1 MSRLRYLYLDYSIK
15 RKVIL
20 MGENKGFTLAE
31 VLITLGIIGVVA
43 AITLPTLITNYK
55 AIVLKNQ
62 FKEQYS
68 RLAQALRRM
77 ADEEEIVISPA
88 ELGGGLSKYV
98 AKYYNISQDCG
109 RINVGT
115 TGCIRLNKEG
125 SIDEY
130 KSYSG
135 GKINFGY
142 LDDGTLVLNDGTTL
156 FFEQGSQATTLGYY
170 LIGIDIN
177 GYKNKPNRL
186 GHDLF
191 VFKIEDNGELKP
203 NNGECSKTSISTM
216 NGYGCAKEAINN
228 PDYFKNLP
236 K

>member
-1 MSRLRYLYLDYSIK
+1 M
-15 RKVIL
+15 
-20 MGENKGFTLAE
+20 NKKWGFTLAE
-31 VLITLGIIGVVA
+31 VLITLGVIAVVA
-43 AITLPTLITNYK
+43 ALTLPTLIKNYK

-62 FKEQYS
+62 FKEQHS

-77 ADEEEIVISPA
+77 ADEEEIVISPS
-88 ELGGGLSKYV
+88 ELGGNFSKYV
-98 AKYYNISQDCG
+98 AKYFNVSLDCG
-109 RINVGT
+109 NINIGT
-115 TGCIRLNKEG
+115 TGCIRLNEEG
-125 SIDEY
+125 GIDEY
-130 KSYSG
+130 KTYTG
-135 GKINFGY
+135 GTISFAY

-156 FFEQGSQATTLGYY
+156 FFEQGAQSRGMGYY

-191 VFKIEDNGELKP
+191 VFKVEDNGELKAYS
-203 NNGECSKTSISTM
+203 GECSKTSSSSL
-216 NGYGCAKEAINN
+216 NGYGCAQEAINN

>member
-1 MSRLRYLYLDYSIK
+1 MSK
-15 RKVIL
+15 H
-20 MGENKGFTLAE
+20 NGFTLAE
-31 VLITLGIIGVVA
+31 VLITLGIIGVISA
-43 AITLPTLITNYK
+43 LTLPTLLKNYK
-55 AIVLKNQ
+55 AIVLRNQ
-62 FKEQYS
+62 FKEQHS

-77 ADEEEIVISPA
+77 VDEEEIVLSPS

-130 KSYSG
+130 KTYTG
-135 GKINFGY
+135 RKINFGY

-156 FFEQGSQATTLGYY
+156 FFEQGSQAATLGYY

-191 VFKIEDNGELKP
+191 VFKIEDNGELTPTKKIKEWNP
-203 NNGECSKTSISTM
+203 YGLCSKTSSSDL
-216 NGYGCAKEAINN
+216 NGYGCTLEAIKDPN
-228 PDYFKNLP
+228 YFKNLP
-236 K
+236 